1 MVFNISKGKKEILVR
16 KAAVNERSWSPN
28 VEKAKGKI
36 PLNPADYRS
45 KTIFDRE
52 IKNY

>member
-16 KAAVNERSWSPN
+16 QAAVNERSWSPN

-36 PLNPADYRS
+36 PFNPADYRS
-45 KTIFDRE
+45 DVIFDKE
-52 IKNY
+52 IKDY